1 MLDNFLTKK
10 WGAEVENDGMFKKIK
25 NKSVVQTVVDSI
37 TKAIITGDL
46 KPGDKIPTEMELAES
61 FGVGRNSIREA
72 IKILVYYGVLEI
84 RRAEGTFVCDGFNK
98 IMIDPMVYGVIL
110 HQARDYVNLMDLRQM
125 MEVGVMRLAI
135 AKYNEEDLEKLHE
148 KLERLGEEIRKGPGN
163 VENVFIADSVFHDT
177 VSEMGHNP
185 IVDRI
190 NNVVREM
197 THKMRYQSV
206 KNMLESGR
214 GEELYEAHEKIYRK
228 IYERDMTNL
237 DTDIRR
243 TYFPDEAGM
252 DDNSS
257 DAE

>member
-1 MLDNFLTKK
+1 
-10 WGAEVENDGMFKKIK
+10 MFKKIK

-37 TKAIITGDL
+37 TKAIISGEL
-46 KPGDKIPTEMELAES
+46 KPRDKIPTEMELAES

-72 IKILVYYGVLEI
+72 IKILVYYGILEI

-110 HQARDYVNLMDLRQM
+110 HQSQDYVNLMELREM

-135 AKYNEEDLEKLHE
+135 AKYNEEDIARLHD
-148 KLERLGEEIRKGPGN
+148 KLEDLRKEIEKGPEN
-163 VENVFIADSVFHDT
+163 IENVFIADNVFHDT

-197 THKMRYQSV
+197 TYKMRYRSV
-206 KNMLESGR
+206 LNMLESGR
-214 GEELYEAHEKIYRK
+214 GDELYEAHEKIYQK
-228 IYERDMTNL
+228 IYNRDLTNL
-237 DTDIRR
+237 NRDIRR
-243 TYFPDEAGM
+243 TYFPEEAEMDIPETDITGM
-252 DDNSS
+252 K
-257 DAE
+257 

>member
-1 MLDNFLTKK
+1 MSDS
-10 WGAEVENDGMFKKIK
+10 MFKKIK
-25 NKSVVQTVVDSI
+25 SKSVVQTIVDSI
-37 TKAIITGDL
+37 TKAIIAGDL

-110 HQARDYVNLMDLRQM
+110 HQSQDYVNLMELREM

-135 AKYNEEDLEKLHE
+135 IKYNEEDFNKLGEKLQVL
-148 KLERLGEEIRKGPGN
+148 KEEIEKGPSN
-163 VENVFIADSVFHDT
+163 VENVFIADNVFHDT

-197 THKMRYQSV
+197 TYKMRYSSV

-214 GEELYEAHEKIYRK
+214 GEELYKAHEKIYKK
-228 IYERDMTNL
+228 ICDRDMTNL
-237 DTDIRR
+237 NQDISA
-243 TYFPDEAGM
+243 TYFPEEADM
-252 DDNSS
+252 D
-257 DAE
+257 

>member
-1 MLDNFLTKK
+1 MSDS
-10 WGAEVENDGMFKKIK
+10 MFKKIK
-25 NKSVVQTVVDSI
+25 SKSVVQTVVDSI
-37 TKAIITGDL
+37 TKAIIAGDL

-110 HQARDYVNLMDLRQM
+110 HQSQDYVNLMELREM

-135 AKYNEEDLEKLHE
+135 VKYSEEDLNKLGEKLQVL
-148 KLERLGEEIRKGPGN
+148 KEEIEKGPSN
-163 VENVFIADSVFHDT
+163 VENVFIADNVFHDT

-197 THKMRYQSV
+197 TYKMRYSSV

-214 GEELYEAHEKIYRK
+214 GEELYKAHEKIYKK
-228 IYERDMTNL
+228 ICDRDMTNL
-237 DTDIRR
+237 NQDISA
-243 TYFPDEAGM
+243 TYFPEEADM
-252 DDNSS
+252 D
-257 DAE
+257 

>member
-1 MLDNFLTKK
+1 
-10 WGAEVENDGMFKKIK
+10 
-25 NKSVVQTVVDSI
+25 
-37 TKAIITGDL
+37 
-46 KPGDKIPTEMELAES
+46 
-61 FGVGRNSIREA
+61 
-72 IKILVYYGVLEI
+72 
-84 RRAEGTFVCDGFNK
+84 
-98 IMIDPMVYGVIL
+98 
-110 HQARDYVNLMDLRQM
+110 
-125 MEVGVMRLAI
+125 
-135 AKYNEEDLEKLHE
+135 
-148 KLERLGEEIRKGPGN
+148 
-163 VENVFIADSVFHDT
+163 
-177 VSEMGHNP
+177 MGHNP

-243 TYFPDEAGM
+243 TYFQDEAGM

-257 DAE
+257 DTE

>member
-1 MLDNFLTKK
+1 MSDS
-10 WGAEVENDGMFKKIK
+10 MFKKIK
-25 NKSVVQTVVDSI
+25 SKSVVQTIVDSI
-37 TKAIITGDL
+37 TKAIIAGDL

-110 HQARDYVNLMDLRQM
+110 HQSQDYVNLMELREM

-135 AKYNEEDLEKLHE
+135 VKYSEEDLNKLGEKLQVL
-148 KLERLGEEIRKGPGN
+148 KEEIEKGPSN
-163 VENVFIADSVFHDT
+163 VENVFIADNVFHDT

-197 THKMRYQSV
+197 TYKMRYSSV

-214 GEELYEAHEKIYRK
+214 GEELYKAHEKIYKK
-228 IYERDMTNL
+228 ICDRDMTNL
-237 DTDIRR
+237 NQDISA
-243 TYFPDEAGM
+243 TYFPEEADM
-252 DDNSS
+252 D
-257 DAE
+257 

>member
-1 MLDNFLTKK
+1 
-10 WGAEVENDGMFKKIK
+10 MFKKIK

-37 TKAIITGDL
+37 TKAIIAGDL

-110 HQARDYVNLMDLRQM
+110 HQSQDYVNLMELREM

-135 AKYNEEDLEKLHE
+135 IKYSEDDLKKLG
-148 KLERLGEEIRKGPGN
+148 ERLEELKEEIEKGPSN
-163 VENVFIADSVFHDT
+163 VENVFIADNVFHDT

-197 THKMRYQSV
+197 TYKMRYSSV
-206 KNMLESGR
+206 KNMLQSGR
-214 GEELYEAHEKIYRK
+214 GEELYKAHEKIYKK
-228 IYERDMTNL
+228 ICERDMTNL
-237 DTDIRR
+237 NQDISA
-243 TYFPDEAGM
+243 TYFPEEADM
-252 DDNSS
+252 D
-257 DAE
+257 

>member
-1 MLDNFLTKK
+1 MSDS
-10 WGAEVENDGMFKKIK
+10 MFKKIK
-25 NKSVVQTVVDSI
+25 SKSVVQTIVDSI
-37 TKAIITGDL
+37 TKAIIAGDL

-110 HQARDYVNLMDLRQM
+110 HQSQDYVNLMELREM

-135 AKYNEEDLEKLHE
+135 VKYNEEDLNKLGEKLQVL
-148 KLERLGEEIRKGPGN
+148 KEEIEKGPSN
-163 VENVFIADSVFHDT
+163 VENVFIADNVFHDT

-197 THKMRYQSV
+197 TYKMRYSSV
-206 KNMLESGR
+206 KNMLQSGR
-214 GEELYEAHEKIYRK
+214 GEELYKAHEKIYKK
-228 IYERDMTNL
+228 ICERDMTNL
-237 DTDIRR
+237 NQDISA
-243 TYFPDEAGM
+243 TYFPEEADM
-252 DDNSS
+252 D
-257 DAE
+257 

>member
-1 MLDNFLTKK
+1 MS
-10 WGAEVENDGMFKKIK
+10 DGMFKKIK
-25 NKSVVQTVVDSI
+25 SKSVVQTIVDSI
-37 TKAIITGDL
+37 TKAIIAGDL

-110 HQARDYVNLMDLRQM
+110 HQSQDYVNLMELREM

-135 AKYNEEDLEKLHE
+135 IKYNEEDFNKLGEKLQVL
-148 KLERLGEEIRKGPGN
+148 KEEIEKGPSN
-163 VENVFIADSVFHDT
+163 VENVFIADNVFHDT

-197 THKMRYQSV
+197 TYKMRYSSV

-214 GEELYEAHEKIYRK
+214 GEELYKAHEKIYKK
-228 IYERDMTNL
+228 ICDRDMTNL
-237 DTDIRR
+237 NQDISA
-243 TYFPDEAGM
+243 TYFPEEADM
-252 DDNSS
+252 D
-257 DAE
+257 